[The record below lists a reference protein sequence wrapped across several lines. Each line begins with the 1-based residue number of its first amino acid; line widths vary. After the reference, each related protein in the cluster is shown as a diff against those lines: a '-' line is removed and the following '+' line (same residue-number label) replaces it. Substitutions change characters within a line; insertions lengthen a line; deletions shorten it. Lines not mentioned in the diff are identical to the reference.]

1 MSYSGQPLKRF
12 EDPKLVAG
20 EGTFIDDIKRPGML
34 HACVLRSL
42 HAHALI
48 RSIDASSARRMPGV
62 ITVVTGDDV
71 VDTLKEMPVGARKAD
86 EMKAPRHPVLPQGK
100 VCYVGQP
107 VAIAVAEDR
116 YLARDAIDHIEI
128 DYEPLSPLLDP
139 FEAMKEGAVPIHQ
152 ELGTNLALRVRQQ
165 GGDLEK
171 AFTQADHLIHQRYQ
185 VQRLTPVP
193 LETRGMVAWYQPEE
207 DLLTIWNST
216 QAPHRLRT
224 YLSQLFNRPEE
235 CVRVIAPDVGGSF
248 GEKDCIFPEDAL
260 VPYLSLTLRRPIKW
274 VEERQENML
283 AYHGR
288 GQTLEVEA
296 AVRKDGV
303 ILGMRVR
310 VVADLG
316 AYFLFT
322 TPAPPTNAGRRFL
335 GPYKIPAIDAE
346 VLGVVTNKTPTGAY
360 RGTGSP
366 EAAYCM
372 EGTIDLIAKDLNL
385 DPAEVRRKNLISSD
399 AFPYKTPTGI
409 TYDSGNYQQALS
421 RALELSDYHSFREKA
436 TQRRADEPSIG
447 IGLAT
452 VLKSSG
458 SDAYH
463 RIEST
468 GVKIEPSGQVVVFTG
483 ISPHGQGSETAFAQ
497 LVADE
502 LGVSPGQVRV
512 LHGDTAIIPSGE
524 GTSSSRGLIVG
535 GAALFMVLQKARQ
548 KLSLIASRLLRCSPG
563 EVSFRDGSVFNASR
577 PSDSFVFPQLASA
590 AYNTEM
596 VPPGVAIG
604 LDFSDTYTLPDNPH
618 SFGAHVAVVEVER
631 STGEVKILRYVA
643 VHDCGRIINPKLVE
657 GQMHGGIAQGVGQA
671 LVETIMY
678 SEDGQLLTGSLM
690 DYAMPTA
697 EDIPDL
703 VVDAIET
710 PSPTN
715 PLGAKGVG
723 SFGTVAPPAAVS
735 NAVLDALSSLGIRHI
750 DTPLTSEKIWR
761 ATQSVAAA
769 SVAGSQSSR

>member
-20 EGTFIDDIKRPGML
+20 EGTFVGDIKRPGML

-62 ITVVTGDDV
+62 IAVMTGDDIG
-71 VDTLKEMPVGARKAD
+71 DTLKEIPVGTQRAD
-86 EMKAPRHPVLPQGK
+86 VMKAPRHPVLPRGK

-139 FEAMKEGAVPIHQ
+139 FEAMKEDSIPIHQ
-152 ELGTNLALRVRQQ
+152 ELGTNLALRLRQQ

-171 AFTQADHLIHQRYQ
+171 AFTQAEHLVHQTYQ
-185 VQRLTPVP
+185 VQRLAPVP
-193 LETRGMVAWYQPEE
+193 LETRGMMAWFQPEE

-235 CVRVIAPDVGGSF
+235 CLRVIAPDVGGSF
-248 GEKDCIFPEDAL
+248 GVKDCIFPEDIL
-260 VPYLSLTLRRPIKW
+260 VPYLSLTLKRPIKW

-288 GQTLEVEA
+288 DQTLDVEA
-296 AVRKDGV
+296 AVRKDGL

-310 VVADLG
+310 IVADLG
-316 AYFLFT
+316 AFFLFT
-322 TPAPPTNAGRRFL
+322 TSAPPTNAGRRFL
-335 GPYKIPAIDAE
+335 GPYKIPAIDVE
-346 VLGVVTNKTPTGAY
+346 VVGLVTNKTPTGAY

-366 EAAYCM
+366 EAAYSM

-385 DPAEVRRKNLISSD
+385 DPAEVRRKNLISPD
-399 AFPYKTPTGI
+399 AFPYTTPTGV
-409 TYDSGNYQQALS
+409 TYDSGNYQQVLN

-436 TQRRADEPSIG
+436 SQRRTDEPFIG

-458 SDAYH
+458 SSGYH
-463 RIEST
+463 RVESA
-468 GVKIEPSGQVVVFTG
+468 GVKIEPSGQIVVFTG

-497 LVADE
+497 IVADE
-502 LGVSPGQVRV
+502 LGVSPGQVQV
-512 LHGDTAIIPSGE
+512 LHGDTAIFPSGE
-524 GTSSSRGLIVG
+524 GTSASRGLVVG
-535 GAALFMVLQKARQ
+535 GAALYIVLREACQ
-548 KLSLIASRLLRCSPG
+548 KLSLIASRLLGCSPE
-563 EVSFRDGSVFNASR
+563 EVSFQDGSVFNARR
-577 PSDSFVFPQLASA
+577 PSDSVPFPQLAAA
-590 AYNTEM
+590 AYNAEM
-596 VPPGVAIG
+596 VPPGVAVG
-604 LDFSDTYTLPDNPH
+604 LDFSDTYTLPDNPY

-631 STGEVKILRYVA
+631 STGEAKILRYVA

-657 GQMHGGIAQGVGQA
+657 GQMHGGIAQGIGQA
-671 LVETIMY
+671 LVETIMHN
-678 SEDGQLLTGSLM
+678 EDGQPLTGSLM

-697 EDIPDL
+697 EDMPDL
-703 VVDAIET
+703 VLDAIET

-723 SFGTVAPPAAVS
+723 SFATVAPPAAVA
-735 NAVLDALSSLGIRHI
+735 NAVLNALSGLGIRHI

-761 ATQSVAAA
+761 AIQSVAGA
-769 SVAGSQSSR
+769 SIVGSQSSR